1 MSPFL
6 AGPTVAALVSLAGA
20 WWLSQ
25 PGAPLQT
32 LDHPGH
38 RSLHDRPTP
47 RTGGLAVL
55 VAIGAG
61 LLVAG
66 VPSPLPAAA
75 WGVLAGLL
83 AVAAI
88 SLADDRAGVRP
99 AYRFLVHLLAGCL
112 AVGGAPDLAA
122 GALSLPLAGAVP
134 VTVLGMVWMINLYNF
149 MDGMDGF
156 AGGMSL
162 AGFGGLALLAL
173 PSGPTGYALACTV
186 VGAAAVGFLG
196 WNFPPARIFL
206 GDVGSAPLGYL
217 AGAGILVGAGL
228 GAFPLP
234 CGLLVFLPFI
244 ADASFTLAR
253 RVVSGERFWEPH
265 RTHLYQR
272 LVLAGWS
279 HRRVVLWE
287 YLLMALTVGSA
298 LLAAPH
304 GAGVA
309 WAVLGAWTAA
319 LLLLAW
325 GLGRWLGAP
334 RA

>member
-1 MSPFL
+1 MSPFIV
-6 AGPTVAALVSLAGA
+6 GPAVAALVSLAGA
-20 WWLSQ
+20 WWLSR
-25 PGAPLQT
+25 PGAPLQA

-38 RSLHDRPTP
+38 RSLHERPTP

-55 VAIGAG
+55 AAIVAG
-61 LLVAG
+61 LLAGGWTGPLSGGVGGVVAG
-66 VPSPLPAAA
+66 
-75 WGVLAGLL
+75 LA

-88 SLADDRAGVRP
+88 SLADDRAGVR
-99 AYRFLVHLLAGCL
+99 AGYRFLVHLVAAGLAIGSGAELLAGGLRLPLVVGVPL
-112 AVGGAPDLAA
+112 AVFG
-122 GALSLPLAGAVP
+122 
-134 VTVLGMVWMINLYNF
+134 LGWMINLYNF

-156 AGGMSL
+156 AGGMSV
-162 AGFGGLALLAL
+162 AGFGGLALLAAAQ
-173 PSGPTGYALACTV
+173 GPDGFILACAV
-186 VGAAAVGFLG
+186 VAAAAVGFLG

-217 AGAGILVGAGL
+217 AGVGILAGSGL

-253 RVVSGERFWEPH
+253 RMVSGERFWEPH

-287 YLLMALTVGSA
+287 YGLMALTAGTA
-298 LLAAPH
+298 LLVAPH
-304 GAGVA
+304 GHHAA
-309 WAVLGAWTAA
+309 WMALGGWTVVL
-319 LLLLAW
+319 LVLAF
-325 GLGRWLGAP
+325 GLDRRLGSP
-334 RA
+334 HP

>member
-1 MSPFL
+1 MSPF
-6 AGPTVAALVSLAGA
+6 AVGPAVAALVSLAGA
-20 WWLSQ
+20 WWLSR
-25 PGAPLQT
+25 PGAPLQA

-55 VAIGAG
+55 AAIGAG
-61 LLVAG
+61 LLGSGWARPLSGAG
-66 VPSPLPAAA
+66 V
-75 WGVLAGLL
+75 GVLAGLV
-83 AVAAI
+83 AVAAV
-88 SLADDRAGVRP
+88 SLADDRAGVR
-99 AYRFLVHLLAGCL
+99 AGYRFLVHLLAAGL
-112 AVGGAPDLAA
+112 AVGSAPDSGGRRARAA
-122 GALSLPLAGAVP
+122 RGYGDSGG
-134 VTVLGMVWMINLYNF
+134 VLGLVWMINLYNF

-173 PSGPTGYALACTV
+173 PWGPTWYPLACAV
-186 VGAAAVGFLG
+186 VAAAALGFLG

-217 AGAGILVGAGL
+217 AGVGILTGAGL

-253 RVVSGERFWEPH
+253 RIVAGERFWEPH

-287 YLLMALTVGSA
+287 YLLMALTGGTG
-298 LLAAPH
+298 LLVAPR
-304 GAGVA
+304 GAQVA
-309 WAVLGAWTAA
+309 WVALGAWTTV

-325 GLGRWLGAP
+325 GLGRWLGARRP
-334 RA
+334 

>member
-1 MSPFL
+1 
-6 AGPTVAALVSLAGA
+6 
-20 WWLSQ
+20 
-25 PGAPLQT
+25 
-32 LDHPGH
+32 
-38 RSLHDRPTP
+38 
-47 RTGGLAVL
+47 
-55 VAIGAG
+55 
-61 LLVAG
+61 
-66 VPSPLPAAA
+66 
-75 WGVLAGLL
+75 

-88 SLADDRAGVRP
+88 SLADDRTGVR
-99 AYRFLVHLLAGCL
+99 AGYRFLVHLLAAGL
-112 AVGGAPDLAA
+112 AVGSGPGLLA
-122 GALSLPLAGAVP
+122 GALALPAGVAIPLA
-134 VTVLGMVWMINLYNF
+134 VLGLVWMINLYNF

-173 PSGPTGYALACTV
+173 PWGPTGYPLACTV
-186 VGAAAVGFLG
+186 VAAAALGFLG

-217 AGAGILVGAGL
+217 AGIGILAGAGL

-244 ADASFTLAR
+244 GDASFTLAR
-253 RVVSGERFWEPH
+253 RIVAGERFWEPH

-287 YLLMALTVGSA
+287 YLLMALTGGTA
-298 LLAAPH
+298 LLVAPR
-304 GAGVA
+304 GAHAA
-309 WAVLGAWTAA
+309 WAALGAWITI

-325 GLGRWLGAP
+325 GLGRHL
-334 RA
+334 RARSA

>member
-1 MSPFL
+1 MEGGRDL
-6 AGPTVAALVSLAGA
+6 ARQACCVGGGSRPHPPGSTAVDNRRPCIDISRISDADWHWA
-20 WWLSQ
+20 WAWRW
-25 PGAPLQT
+25 PCPLQ
-32 LDHPGH
+32 
-38 RSLHDRPTP
+38 R
-47 RTGGLAVL
+47 
-55 VAIGAG
+55 
-61 LLVAG
+61 
-66 VPSPLPAAA
+66 
-75 WGVLAGLL
+75 
-83 AVAAI
+83 
-88 SLADDRAGVRP
+88 
-99 AYRFLVHLLAGCL
+99 
-112 AVGGAPDLAA
+112 
-122 GALSLPLAGAVP
+122 
-134 VTVLGMVWMINLYNF
+134 
-149 MDGMDGF
+149 
-156 AGGMSL
+156 
-162 AGFGGLALLAL
+162 
-173 PSGPTGYALACTV
+173 
-186 VGAAAVGFLG
+186 
-196 WNFPPARIFL
+196 
-206 GDVGSAPLGYL
+206 
-217 AGAGILVGAGL
+217 
-228 GAFPLP
+228 
-234 CGLLVFLPFI
+234 GLLVFLPFI